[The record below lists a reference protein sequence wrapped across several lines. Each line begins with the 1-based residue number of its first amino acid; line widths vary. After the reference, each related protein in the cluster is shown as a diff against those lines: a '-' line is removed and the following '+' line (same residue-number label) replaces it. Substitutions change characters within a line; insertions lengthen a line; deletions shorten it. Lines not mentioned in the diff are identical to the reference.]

1 MSAKCTAV
9 LALLWAVAFST
20 ACPAADSAGV
30 PEVKRTTLGL
40 YLTAE
45 EAYEMVRIRP
55 EAILFVDIRSVGEVQ
70 FLGMPRLADANIPYM
85 LQSDRNEWDEAKQ
98 NFKLAE
104 NPDFA
109 VEVGKR
115 LAAKGLKPTDPV
127 LIMCRS
133 GDRTAKA
140 VNLLAKLGYT
150 QVYSMV
156 DGYEGDLAKDGPN
169 KGTRSVN
176 GWKNAHLPWS
186 YALERG
192 KMYRVEK

>member
-1 MSAKCTAV
+1 MSAKCNAV

-20 ACPAADSAGV
+20 ACPAADPAGV

-70 FLGMPRLADANIPYM
+70 FLGMPTLADANIPYM

-109 VEVGKR
+109 VEVGKH
-115 LAAKGLKPTDPV
+115 LAAKGLTPTDPV

-140 VNLLAKLGYT
+140 VNLLGKLGYT